1 MNFLR
6 VVCVFVWLSV
16 VPVAGAES
24 PQGWRRNGS
33 GVYPNT
39 DPPIKWSV
47 DSNVLWKAPMPGRS
61 NALPVLTGDRIFVC
75 SEPFSL
81 ICLDAGDGRERWRR
95 ENDFKTLTDP
105 SRWKVIAAELAKAEV
120 IWKQVAEYEK
130 EVERLQK
137 VLEEQDDPRAEA
149 QLEKLQDQIDRENE
163 KLTEFPLA
171 VRYRLPITQPQYN
184 GYTTAT
190 PVTDG
195 KHIWAVFGNRAVV
208 CYDLDGV
215 RVWSQVLPD
224 LPQAMWGHSS
234 SPLLVE
240 GKLIINIDATTALD
254 SATGE
259 IVWRAKYGQSWGSG
273 VQTRLGE
280 EAAVLLANGRWL
292 RARDGRIMA
301 RVPPLADASPVVV
314 GDTAYYIGINA
325 TAYAVPDRA
334 LDRLELEE
342 RWTAKPKGSRFY
354 ASPVVYDGL
363 IYTVSTQHVLTVLD
377 ARTGVQVYA
386 RRLKLGSEPVW
397 ASLCVAGN
405 CVYVSSRD
413 GVTVVLAAGRKYRE
427 LARNDLEY
435 FIATPVFTGNR
446 MYVRTSN
453 YLYCIGGGAES
464 R

>member
-1 MNFLR
+1 
-6 VVCVFVWLSV
+6 
-16 VPVAGAES
+16 
-24 PQGWRRNGS
+24 
-33 GVYPNT
+33 
-39 DPPIKWSV
+39 
-47 DSNVLWKAPMPGRS
+47 MPARS

-75 SEPFSL
+75 AEPFAL
-81 ICLDAGDGRERWRR
+81 ICLDAEDGRERWRR
-95 ENDFKTLTDP
+95 QNDFKTLTDP

-137 VLEEQDDPRAEA
+137 ILEDRDDPEVET
-149 QLEKLQDQIDRENE
+149 QLEQLHEQIDQENE
-163 KLTEFPLA
+163 KLAAFPLA

-208 CYDLDGV
+208 CYDLEGV
-215 RVWSQVLPD
+215 RVWSRVLPD

-240 GKLIINIDATTALD
+240 GKLIINIEATTALD
-254 SATGE
+254 AATGE
-259 IVWRAKYGQSWGSG
+259 QVWRAKYGQSWGSG

-280 EAAVLLANGRWL
+280 DAAVLLANGRWL

-325 TAYAVPDRA
+325 TAYALPDRA

-354 ASPVVYDGL
+354 ASPVVHDGL

-377 ARTGVQVYA
+377 AQTGSQVYA
-386 RRLKLGSEPVW
+386 RRLKLGREPVW

-405 CVYVSSRD
+405 RVYISSRD
-413 GVTVVLAAGRKYRE
+413 GVTVVLAAGREFQK
-427 LARNDLEY
+427 LARNELEY
-435 FIATPVFTGNR
+435 FIATPVFAHDR
-446 MYVRTSN
+446 MYVRTSD
-453 YLYCIGGGAES
+453 YLYCIGGGAKS